1 MERKGTGDVKD
12 RKEQG
17 DGRHKKR
24 ERLQSFPPAECPTGG
39 IRLLRK
45 EQMSRDDEID
55 EVDDAK

>member
-24 ERLQSFPPAECPTGG
+24 ESAKETIMRLGRE
-39 IRLLRK
+39 RK
-45 EQMSRDDEID
+45 RREI
-55 EVDDAK
+55 EK

>member
-24 ERLQSFPPAECPTGG
+24 ESAKETIMRARLGRE
-39 IRLLRK
+39 RK
-45 EQMSRDDEID
+45 RREI
-55 EVDDAK
+55 EK